1 MFRSKVQLLAAGV
14 SVLAINA
21 VATGAQAQV
30 NDPGLYQNDSLPV
43 DGQNFYTVPE
53 AFYGGFRGVNDAG
66 HAGDVDVTCGQAGAT
81 PASGTAQPGCFSSVQ
96 GEINQFIT
104 ATGPVGNTLINPVR
118 ADVATIE
125 AATSQTVAGL
135 GVATASAFIDTG
147 IEQRADATG
156 VGATNDATNTFTNSG
171 TFNILAD
178 ADANVQA
185 GTAVADAEIEDA
197 GVRQEAYAP
206 DAATNL
212 YTNTGTLNVRVTA
225 DANADSDNN
234 GLGLSAT
241 ARANLDGAGVGQ
253 VAKDGSLLS
262 VSYARDA
269 RNTITN
275 GAAGAIN
282 VVADANAV
290 ANDGVALATASI
302 EIGVGQLARG
312 TEAAVNVLTNDGAID
327 VAAEAIAIGNTAQ
340 ATATIGDDPGVFN
353 NEGIGQ
359 RAYSN
364 DADGVAS
371 NTLTNASPI
380 DITANAEA
388 FADVGN
394 ARAFGSIETGIY
406 QDASAGQTANDTLT
420 NGTGAL
426 TIHANARAVA
436 QNPVSFDAGEA
447 YAYAYIGTGIEQNA
461 TAFGTDDDSGK
472 AAVAITNS
480 GTLEIGADAAATA
493 DSRAIAYAYMATAIA
508 QFATGQTEASATI
521 SNNAGTLDINVG
533 AVANGQAFGLSTGE
547 ALAYAMIDDGITQ
560 SANAFT
566 TTTLGAVV
574 GDADA
579 TLTNSATLN
588 ITASASADAAVGQPL
603 ATEGDAF
610 AFAEIDDGIRQQA
623 FAATEASASLTNAL
637 GGTINIA
644 ADAQGVAAN
653 GEAYAYAYI
662 GTGVRQYASAQNPGV
677 GLVPSE
683 AAAGFVNNGTFNV
696 HANATATANVTNVTV
711 GPPAVTTFTGEAYAL
726 GTIGRGVAQYAIG
739 LTLASVDF
747 TNNGLFDIRAT
758 AGANGGSDAYAYGFI
773 DTGVAQYAYADA
785 EDAVASV
792 SVVNSGTLN
801 VVADVAAT
809 GASGAAYAGAGI
821 EHGIRQYAY
830 AVGDSPSADASLSNA
845 AGGVINVSAAADAIG
860 TQAYA
865 WAEVDEGISQRA
877 MAGGED
883 ADATVGLT
891 NNGTVTIAGVANADS
906 DGTEDSLAPEAYAWG
921 EVGIGIEQY
930 AYAQGEDADASAV
943 LTNGG
948 MIDISGNAD
957 AAAAEGFAYANG
969 DVGVG
974 IGQYAYASQDGGN
987 ASVELNNLAAGT
999 VNVTA
1004 GAIANGFDAYAY
1016 ASIDF
1021 GIGQRVHA
1029 DDAGASADATLV
1041 NAGTVTV
1048 TADANAIA
1056 GEDEHGSYA
1065 YAYAYAYV
1073 DGGIGQ
1079 VALAGSDG
1087 SATASIVNE
1096 GTVAV
1101 TARAAATGSEYAYAF
1116 GFVDD
1121 GIEQDATA
1129 NGADGAASVTLT
1141 NIGSISVNAEADA
1154 LVANLD
1160 DPGDTPDDAYAYAF
1174 IGNGIAQYATVN
1186 GARGDAAVTLTNEGS
1201 ISVGADAFASGV
1213 SADDVFAHARIWDG
1227 IDQEA
1232 TANGAEGDATIGLT
1246 NAAGGTILVSA
1257 VARAE
1262 GSTAEA
1268 DAIIETGIDQSARA
1282 NGAGGDA
1289 IVSLTNNG
1297 TVTVSVAADAVAS
1310 ENSAFAQASVS
1321 DFGILQEAQASGED
1335 GEASVTLTN
1344 SGTLLVI
1351 ADAAATSP
1359 ESRADATAFVDHGI
1373 GQYAYAGDEPGGD
1386 ADAVLV
1392 NSGGIDFSGV
1402 GLAKGSDAAAYA
1414 SIGTGIV
1421 QYAYA
1426 DGLDGNANVSLTN
1439 SGTIEGD
1446 LTATA
1451 TATNDL
1457 ASAYAVA
1464 DRFINQSAYAD
1475 GTDGIATASI
1485 TNGPGADA
1493 VAEPGRIALD
1503 LNATANAANQRP
1515 PFGGFAYAY
1524 AVVDEMIAQYANA
1537 DGEGGRA
1544 TVTLANNGLIELTA
1558 SANAQ
1563 GDFGAIAIAQAENI
1577 VQQRA
1582 VAAGTDGQAFA
1593 SLTNSGDMTING
1605 EFNATATGAAFGVAE
1620 AGVWDAVFQYAYGSG
1635 ADVELTNDGT
1645 FSLAAN
1651 ADAFAGVF
1659 AYADAY
1665 ADAIL
1670 QVVRGGTHA
1679 SALVENNG
1687 ELTVAS
1693 RANALAGNI
1702 TPFGGDATAY
1712 AYAAAIEQRVR
1723 VFSTGTEALSTVTT
1737 ALGAVF
1743 GLEVDTSGPAG
1754 PATATVT
1761 NNAAIDVSAVA
1772 TATGTNGFGV
1782 AWAGAF
1788 GIEQYAHGSEAT
1800 ASVTNDAPLTVA
1812 ATANADGGAFATA
1825 YADAFGIV
1833 QDVEAISY
1841 AYAGLTFV
1849 SIPPPG
1855 DPLPN
1860 SATWRV
1866 IPAGSASATV
1876 ANNAAI
1882 DVTANATA
1890 VTDAGAAK
1898 AIVGGFTATT
1908 TTTAGTLVYGTGV
1921 QGIWQQAFGS
1931 EASASVTNSAD
1942 ASLTVAAN
1950 ADATGV
1956 EGARAGAFAHG
1967 ILQFATAAEYAYA
1980 GEFPPTP
1987 RGGPEPTDSFTFSVT
2002 PTGDVDATVVN
2013 DGTISLTAVAN
2024 AVAST
2029 GAAVASV
2036 AGQTEGFFDTVFQLP
2051 AAGVVQYGHGLDVTL
2066 SVENNGSLTVDAN
2079 AAADGGTAA
2088 AALASG
2094 AGILQLA
2101 GAFGWS
2107 ATATQ
2112 TADASEDPVFGDLTY
2127 TVAAGGVVSVSVT
2140 NTDTIDVSVT
2150 ADANAATAA
2159 TATANAIGVG
2169 QLALGEEWDATLIN
2183 NGDLLVSAVAN
2194 ATAAAGTAV
2203 AHASAIGYGLVASGG
2218 VLTVVN
2224 TDTIDVTA
2232 DAGATGTASA
2242 NAVGITAVGTVVGTG
2257 VGATPG
2263 LINGTIT
2270 NSGIIDVRALVSQ
2283 GTDAT
2288 ATGITVSAAS
2298 AAPVTPTPAAGD
2310 PRNLIITNDGGT
2322 ITAAVSYNGGA
2333 APAAV
2338 TWHRG
2343 MAIDVSDANVGGTL
2357 ISLTGPGTI
2366 YGNIDLSDVADD
2378 PLVAGV
2384 EGDEIVVSDGETS
2397 FDGIVNPEWA
2407 EAPLGPQPGEA
2418 PSASQ
2423 GVDPSPTFGGTLSI
2437 VPGGSLFLRDNSIAT
2452 NTMYDGPAQA
2462 YVSTLNTAGN
2472 LVYELQIS
2480 GPNANAH
2487 YPQIFTN
2494 TANLGGTLEIRRTAV
2509 PGPVLYDD
2517 VYYDNIIE
2525 ADVRNGRFTNAND
2538 VPIWTPPSI
2547 FVGAKIIYD
2556 ANNNVDIN
2564 IDRTEFDVACAN
2576 FGGTFNQ
2583 CSAAGGIE
2591 NVYSTSLTGPF
2602 AGVVANLFTLNQA
2615 GYLEALNQLAG
2626 AQYASYLQGLR
2637 NNSFAT
2643 NSIVSD
2649 QIDCAISIRAVDQCR
2664 DRNGTGR
2671 FWVMGKYNWADYDGD
2686 QEAGAYDLKGW
2697 TGMVGADYTF
2707 GNFTLGGFVGYRDID
2722 LNFDWYDGDMSATG
2736 WQGGLYAGYD
2746 VGSFYV
2752 RGIGS
2757 YSSLDGD
2764 SKRDLNFATTIGTLE
2779 GDPDVNIVS
2788 FYGEAGARFDM
2799 GSSWLTPFV
2808 AVDYTDIKLKSFTET
2823 GPAAVVGAALAFD
2836 SQHEKQTS
2844 TLVGVK
2850 WAGNWGGIVPEAKL
2864 AWRHDFGDRT
2874 FDFDA
2879 RFAGAPAGS
2888 DHRIISS
2895 RIDRESVVGGLSLAA
2910 AFGSK
2915 TTGRIGYQG
2924 RFNSDV
2930 TDHSVYGSLTF
2941 HFGGA
2946 PAPAPE
2952 PIPTP
2957 PAPPPAAEPAPP
2969 PAVVAPGPFIVFFD
2983 WDKSDITPQAAA
2995 ILDNAAAAYQ
3005 QTGSAQVMLAGNA
3018 DRSGPAD
3025 YNVGL
3030 SQRRADAVKAYL
3042 AGRGIPENVI
3052 TTEANGENRP
3062 IVETADGVREPQN
3075 RNVQITYGP
3084 GSGQ

>member
-21 VATGAQAQV
+21 VAVPAAAQDQHQDQGV
-30 NDPGLYQNDSLPV
+30 YQSGPTNV
-43 DGQNFYTVPE
+43 YTVPDG
-53 AFYGGFRGVNDAG
+53 AFPAHPPYHGPDTHGEWYSHFNPGG
-66 HAGDVDVTCGQAGAT
+66 
-81 PASGTAQPGCFSSVQ
+81 
-96 GEINQFIT
+96 
-104 ATGPVGNTLINPVR
+104 
-118 ADVATIE
+118 
-125 AATSQTVAGL
+125 
-135 GVATASAFIDTG
+135 
-147 IEQRADATG
+147 
-156 VGATNDATNTFTNSG
+156 
-171 TFNILAD
+171 LAD
-178 ADANVQA
+178 ADASVTTDTGATPAANPGMIHQDAFFDANPSNTINVNSGTLTVRADARA
-185 GTAVADAEIEDA
+185 GGAVADADAQFSDDANGIGQHIFAFSTAAVNDINVAAGAGITIRAQAIAQASTGTASASASITEGAIEQWIFSGPNGRNEVTNDGVISLLVDA
-197 GVRQEAYAP
+197 G
-206 DAATNL
+206 ATAL
-212 YTNTGTLNVRVTA
+212 LG
-225 DANADSDNN
+225 DANATANLDGFGIGQQVDASEAANVVDNS
-234 GLGLSAT
+234 GGTIDVTSSARALAPTGVAT
-241 ARANLDGAGVGQ
+241 ARAFM
-253 VAKDGSLLS
+253 
-262 VSYARDA
+262 
-269 RNTITN
+269 
-275 GAAGAIN
+275 
-282 VVADANAV
+282 
-290 ANDGVALATASI
+290 
-302 EIGVGQLARG
+302 EIGVGQLANGDDLASGVIDNNGG
-312 TEAAVNVLTNDGAID
+312 TINVAVAAVATGDT
-327 VAAEAIAIGNTAQ
+327 AIAS
-340 ATATIGDDPGVFN
+340 ATLGDGTSGGLN
-353 NEGIGQ
+353 LEGIGQ
-359 RAYSN
+359 RSYST

-371 NTLTNASPI
+371 NTLNNASPI

-436 QNPVSFDAGEA
+436 QNPVTFDAGRA

-472 AAVAITNS
+472 AAVAITNN
-480 GTLEIGADAAATA
+480 GTVDIGADAAATA
-493 DSRAIAYAYMATAIA
+493 DSRAIAYAYMATGIA
-508 QFATGQTEASATI
+508 QFAEGQTEASATI
-521 SNNAGTLDINVG
+521 SNNAGTIDINAG
-533 AVANGQAFGLSTGE
+533 AVANGQAFGLSTG
-547 ALAYAMIDDGITQ
+547 AAYAYALVANGITQ
-560 SANAFT
+560 SAIAFT
-566 TTTLGAVV
+566 TTTLADVI
-574 GDADA
+574 GDADVA
-579 TLTNSATLN
+579 LTNSGTLN
-588 ITASASADAAVGQPL
+588 ITASADVDVSVGQPL

-610 AFAEIDDGIRQQA
+610 AFAEVDDAIRQQA
-623 FAATEASASLTNAL
+623 YAATEASATLTNAL

-644 ADAQGVAAN
+644 ADAQGAAAN
-653 GEAYAYAYI
+653 GDAYAYAYV
-662 GTGVRQYASAQNPGV
+662 GTGVRQYASAQEPGV

-683 AAAGFVNNGTFNV
+683 AAVAFLNNGTFNV

-726 GTIGRGVAQYAIG
+726 GSIGRGVEQYAIG

-830 AVGDSPSADASLSNA
+830 AVGESASADASLSNA
-845 AGGVINVSAAADAIG
+845 AGGVINISAAADAMG

-865 WAEVDEGISQRA
+865 WADLDEGISQRA

-891 NNGTVTIAGVANADS
+891 NNGTVTIAGVANANS

-921 EVGIGIEQY
+921 GVDIGIEQY
-930 AYAQGEDADASAV
+930 AYAQGENADASAV

-969 DVGVG
+969 DIGVG
-974 IGQYAYASQDGGN
+974 IGQYAYASQDGGD
-987 ASVELNNLAAGT
+987 ASVDLNNLAAGT

-1004 GAIANGFDAYAY
+1004 GALANGFDAYAY
-1016 ASIDF
+1016 ASIDV
-1021 GIGQRVHA
+1021 GIGQRAHA
-1029 DDAGASADATLV
+1029 DDAQANVDVTLV
-1041 NAGTVTV
+1041 NAGTLTIA
-1048 TADANAIA
+1048 ADAGAIA
-1056 GEDEHGSYA
+1056 GEDEHFSYA

-1073 DGGIGQ
+1073 DVGIGQ
-1079 VALAGSDG
+1079 IAITDG
-1087 SATASIVNE
+1087 IEGNATASIVND
-1096 GTVAV
+1096 GNVAISG
-1101 TARAAATGSEYAYAF
+1101 RAAATASEYAYAF
-1116 GFVDD
+1116 GFVAD
-1121 GIEQDATA
+1121 GIAQEAYANGSEGDAT
-1129 NGADGAASVTLT
+1129 VTLT
-1141 NIGSISVNAEADA
+1141 NVGSISVNAEADA
-1154 LVANLD
+1154 VVANLD
-1160 DPGDTPDDAYAYAF
+1160 DPGDSPDDAYAYAF
-1174 IGNGIAQYATVN
+1174 IGDGIYQLAVANGED
-1186 GARGDAAVTLTNEGS
+1186 GDANVTLTNEGS
-1201 ISVGADAFASGV
+1201 ISVVADAFASGV
-1213 SADDVFAHARIWDG
+1213 DARDVNAYARIYDG

-1232 TANGAEGDATIGLT
+1232 IATGDSGNATVGLT
-1246 NAAGGTILVSA
+1246 NAVGGTILVSA

-1262 GSTAEA
+1262 GSTANAEA
-1268 DAIIETGIDQSARA
+1268 DIETGVDQFALANDDEGDAII
-1282 NGAGGDA
+1282 
-1289 IVSLTNNG
+1289 SLTNNG
-1297 TVTVSVAADAVAS
+1297 TLTVSVAADAVAS
-1310 ENSAFAQASVS
+1310 ESSAFASASVTE
-1321 DFGILQEAQASGED
+1321 FGVLQEAVADGED

-1344 SGTLLVI
+1344 TGTLRVI

-1359 ESRADATAFVDHGI
+1359 ESRADAHAFVDNGI

-1392 NSGGIDFSGV
+1392 NSGGIDLSAV
-1402 GLAKGSDAAAYA
+1402 ALAKGSDAAAYA
-1414 SIGTGIV
+1414 SIDTGIV

-1426 DGLDGNANVSLTN
+1426 DGTDGNANVSLTN

-1457 ASAYAVA
+1457 ASAYAIA
-1464 DRFINQSAYAD
+1464 DRFINQYAYAD
-1475 GTDGIATASI
+1475 GIDGIATAAI

-1558 SANAQ
+1558 SADAQ
-1563 GDFGAIAIAQAENI
+1563 GDFGAVAIAQAENI

-1605 EFNATATGAAFGVAE
+1605 EFTANATGAAFGVAE
-1620 AGVWDAVFQYAYGSG
+1620 AGVWDAVFQHAYGSG

-1645 FSLAAN
+1645 FTLAAN

-1670 QVVRGGTHA
+1670 QVAVGGTHA

-1702 TPFGGDATAY
+1702 TPFGGDASAY
-1712 AYAAAIEQRVR
+1712 AYAAAIEQRAV
-1723 VFSTGTEALSTVTT
+1723 VLETGTEATATITT
-1737 ALGAVF
+1737 PLGAVF
-1743 GLEVDTSGPAG
+1743 DLEIDNTFGAG
-1754 PATATVT
+1754 PATVTVT
-1761 NNAAIDVSAVA
+1761 NTAAIDVSAVA
-1772 TATGTNGFGV
+1772 TATGTNGFGF
-1782 AWAGAF
+1782 AYAGAF
-1788 GIEQYAHGSEAT
+1788 GIDQYAQGSEAH

-1825 YADAFGIV
+1825 YADGFGIW
-1833 QDVEAISY
+1833 QEVEAISY
-1841 AYAGLTFV
+1841 AYAGLDFV

-1855 DPLPN
+1855 EPLPDT
-1860 SATWRV
+1860 ATWRV
-1866 IPAGSASATV
+1866 IPAGPASVTV
-1876 ANNAAI
+1876 ENNSAI
-1882 DVTANATA
+1882 DVTADATA
-1890 VTDAGAAK
+1890 VTAAGAAK
-1898 AIVGGFTATT
+1898 AMVGGFTATT
-1908 TTTAGTLVYGTGV
+1908 TTTAGTLVYATGV
-1921 QGIWQQAFGS
+1921 QGIWQQVFGS
-1931 EASASVTNSAD
+1931 EASALVTNSAD
-1942 ASLTVAAN
+1942 GSITVAAN

-1956 EGARAGAFAHG
+1956 EGARAAAFAEG
-1967 ILQFATAAEYAYA
+1967 VLQFATAAEYAYV

-1987 RGGPEPTDSFTFSVT
+1987 RGGPEPIDTFTFSIT
-2002 PTGDVDATVVN
+2002 PTGDVDVTLVN
-2013 DGTISLTAVAN
+2013 DGTISLTAGAN
-2024 AVAST
+2024 AVAGT
-2029 GAAVASV
+2029 GAAFASV
-2036 AGQTEGFFDTVFQLP
+2036 AGQTEGFFNGVAQLP

-2079 AAADGGTAA
+2079 AAAEGGTAA
-2088 AALASG
+2088 AAWASG

-2101 GAFGWS
+2101 GAFGWT

-2112 TADASEDPVFGDLTY
+2112 TQQASEDPVFSDPIY

-2169 QLALGEEWDATLIN
+2169 QVALGEEWDATLIN

-2194 ATAAAGTAV
+2194 ATAATGIAV

-2242 NAVGITAVGTVVGTG
+2242 NAVGITAVGTVIGTG

-2357 ISLTGPGTI
+2357 ISLTGAGTI

-2384 EGDEIVVSDGETS
+2384 EGDEIVVSDGETN

-2437 VPGGSLFLRDNSIAT
+2437 LPGGSLFLRDNSVAT

-2525 ADVRNGRFTNAND
+2525 ADVRNGKFTNAND

-2615 GYLEALNQLAG
+2615 GYLDALNQLAG

-2686 QEAGAYDLKGW
+2686 HEAGAYDLKGW

-2707 GNFTLGGFVGYRDID
+2707 GNFTVGGFVGYRDID